1 MSVVKILAK
10 RIEASIESVFLVENF
25 KSVKGIKNS
34 QVLTAG
40 VTELT
45 TYLSEVVIGVFQQAM
60 IHPTLAQQL
69 FYTLFGFV
77 KGSLLNGILLRQQF
91 CSESF
96 AAFLLPKVEALD
108 QWAKRDPIWLGNAAD
123 QLLPVR
129 QISQVLMLKDKT
141 QIVDERIR
149 KNMCPDLNPLQ
160 LRQLLAMY
168 TPDEYGKRVPI
179 TVINSITIP
188 QSKAEEMKILVD
200 LGEIAPFPVN
210 KLHYVDITD
219 TYHFSIPFALK
230 TAIERIFASPEDDDE
245 DVKEETNNGSNGSVK
260 KLRL

>member
-1 MSVVKILAK
+1 
-10 RIEASIESVFLVENF
+10 
-25 KSVKGIKNS
+25 
-34 QVLTAG
+34 
-40 VTELT
+40 
-45 TYLSEVVIGVFQQAM
+45 M

-69 FYTLFGFV
+69 FYTLFGFM

-108 QWAKRDPIWLGNAAD
+108 LWAKRDPIWLGNASD
-123 QLLPVR
+123 QLLPVK

-141 QIVDERIR
+141 QIVDEKIR

-179 TVINSITIP
+179 TVINSIAIP

-230 TAIERIFASPEDDDE
+230 TAIERIFTSPDDDE
-245 DVKEETNNGSNGSVK
+245 EDTVADGGETNNSNGAQR
-260 KLRL
+260 KLKI